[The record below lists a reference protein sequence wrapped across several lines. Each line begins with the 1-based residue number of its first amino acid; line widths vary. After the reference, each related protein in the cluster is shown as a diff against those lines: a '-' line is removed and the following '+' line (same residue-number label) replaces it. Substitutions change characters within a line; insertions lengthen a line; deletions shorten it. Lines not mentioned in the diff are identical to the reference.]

1 MKTIIKKELLDHLQS
16 IQFSVLVVI
25 SIVLF
30 AANGIIFVKKYNQ
43 QNSWYNE
50 QVTQLHQHPS
60 TMGTTLLP
68 KPNSL
73 LFLTEGGDKYR
84 PAAYQLSPK
93 GRLTAMPGKERNFK
107 MPDIPELDWAFIIKI
122 IFTLYVLLLGYASIS
137 GEKVLG
143 TLRLILS
150 NSHGRIKFL
159 VSKYIAIILTVMI
172 PLIIGA
178 LISLIIIGIS
188 IPQVFTSSNLIR
200 VLLMLVLAIAYLS
213 IFAFLSLL
221 ISSLIHQSSVVL
233 LVLLA
238 VWILFA
244 IIIPNVPSI
253 LSEEFSKVPSEYEI
267 ANQVGPMIQKQVWER
282 IDQIRKRVEQ
292 GEIKSE
298 EQLKQETDAAFE
310 QGQQD
315 LAGHYQNYEAAM
327 KQRASLARNL
337 SRISPTAL
345 FQFASE
351 SVAQTGVNQEE
362 QFQNDVRNYSAS
374 YDNYILKKV
383 GKVVAT
389 SPWSFSTN
397 IELNGKSI
405 YIGSPHPE
413 EYQGD
418 KSDFPRF
425 EESHPSIMRSLRNA
439 LLDLSGLILWNLVL
453 AVLAF
458 SAFIRCDVR

>member
-1 MKTIIKKELLDHLQS
+1 MKTIIKKEILDHLQS

-30 AANGIIFVKKYNQ
+30 IVNGIIFVKKYNE

-50 QVTQLHQHPS
+50 QVTQLYQNPS
-60 TMGTTLLP
+60 TVGTTLLV
-68 KPNSL
+68 KPNPL
-73 LFLTEGGDKYR
+73 LFLAEGGDKYR
-84 PAAYQLSPK
+84 PTAYQLSPK

-137 GEKVLG
+137 GEKEQG

-159 VSKYIAIILTVMI
+159 VSKYIAINLAVMI
-172 PLIIGA
+172 PFIIGA

-188 IPQVFTSSNLIR
+188 IPEVFTLGNLVRI
-200 VLLMLVLAIAYLS
+200 LLLLSLATAYLS

-221 ISSLIHQSSVVL
+221 ISSLVHQSPVVL
-233 LVLLA
+233 LVLLS

-244 IIIPNVPSI
+244 VIIPNVPSI
-253 LSEEFSKVPSEYEI
+253 LSEEFAKVPSEYEI

-282 IDQIRKRVEQ
+282 INQIRKLVEQ
-292 GEIKSE
+292 GEMKFE
-298 EQLKQETDAAFE
+298 EELKRATDEAFE

-315 LAGHYQNYEAAM
+315 LTGHYKSYEDAM
-327 KQRASLARNL
+327 KQRAKMAQNL
-337 SRISPTAL
+337 SRVSPTAL

-351 SVAQTGVNQEE
+351 SIAQTGTIKEE
-362 QFQNDVRNYSAS
+362 QFQRDVRNYSAI

-397 IELNGKSI
+397 IELDGRLI
-405 YIGSPHPE
+405 YIGSPYPE
-413 EYQGD
+413 E
-418 KSDFPRF
+418 
-425 EESHPSIMRSLRNA
+425 
-439 LLDLSGLILWNLVL
+439 
-453 AVLAF
+453 
-458 SAFIRCDVR
+458 

>member
-1 MKTIIKKELLDHLQS
+1 
-16 IQFSVLVVI
+16 
-25 SIVLF
+25 
-30 AANGIIFVKKYNQ
+30 
-43 QNSWYNE
+43 
-50 QVTQLHQHPS
+50 
-60 TMGTTLLP
+60 
-68 KPNSL
+68 
-73 LFLTEGGDKYR
+73 
-84 PAAYQLSPK
+84 
-93 GRLTAMPGKERNFK
+93 MPGKERNFK

-137 GEKVLG
+137 GEKELG

-172 PLIIGA
+172 PLIIGV

-188 IPQVFTSSNLIR
+188 IPQVFTLSNLIR
-200 VLLMLVLAIAYLS
+200 ILLMLVLAITYLS

-282 IDQIRKRVEQ
+282 IDQIRKKVEQ

-351 SVAQTGVNQEE
+351 SVAQTGVNQEA
-362 QFQNDVRNYSAS
+362 QFQNDARNYSAI

-397 IELNGKSI
+397 IELDGKSI

-425 EESHPSIMRSLRNA
+425 EESQPSIMRSLRNA

-458 SAFIRCDVR
+458 GAFIRSDVR

>member
-1 MKTIIKKELLDHLQS
+1 M
-16 IQFSVLVVI
+16 
-25 SIVLF
+25 
-30 AANGIIFVKKYNQ
+30 KKYHE

-50 QVTQLHQHPS
+50 QVTQLVQNPS
-60 TMGTTLLP
+60 TMGTTLLV
-68 KPNSL
+68 KPNPL

-84 PAAYQLSPK
+84 PSAYQLSPK
-93 GRLTAMPGKERNFK
+93 GRMSAMPGKARNFK

-137 GEKVLG
+137 GEKEQG

-150 NSHGRIKFL
+150 NSCGRIKFL
-159 VSKYIAIILTVMI
+159 VSKYIAIILTVLI
-172 PLIIGA
+172 PLIVGV

-188 IPQVFTSSNLIR
+188 IPQVLTLESLMR
-200 VLLMLVLAIAYLS
+200 VLLLLSLAIAYLS

-282 IDQIRKRVEQ
+282 IDQIRKKVEQ

-298 EQLKQETDAAFE
+298 QQLKQETDAAFE

-327 KQRASLARNL
+327 NQRASLARNL

-351 SVAQTGVNQEE
+351 NIAQTGVNQEE
-362 QFQNDVRNYSAS
+362 QFQNDARNYSAV
-374 YDNYILKKV
+374 YDNYILKKI

-397 IELNGKSI
+397 IELNGKPI
-405 YIGSPHPE
+405 YIGSPFPE

-425 EESHPSIMRSLRNA
+425 EKSHLSIIRSLRNA
-439 LLDLSGLILWNLVL
+439 LLDLSGLILWNLML

-458 SAFIRCDVR
+458 AAFIRGDVR

>member
-16 IQFSVLVVI
+16 IQFSVLMVI

-30 AANGIIFVKKYNQ
+30 IANGIIFVKKYEE

-50 QVTQLHQHPS
+50 QIAKIYEQPS
-60 TMGTTLLP
+60 TTGTTLYA

-73 LFLTEGGDKYR
+73 IFMADSGDKYR
-84 PAAYQLSPK
+84 PSGYHLYPK
-93 GRLTAMPGKERNFK
+93 GRLSAMPGKVRNFK
-107 MPDIPELDWAFIIKI
+107 MPDIPELDWTFIIKI
-122 IFTLYVLLLGYASIS
+122 IFTLYVLLLGYSSIS
-137 GEKVLG
+137 GEKEQG

-159 VSKYIAIILTVMI
+159 VSKYIAIILTVSI
-172 PLIIGA
+172 PLIIGV
-178 LISLIIIGIS
+178 LINLIILGVS
-188 IPQVFTSSNLIR
+188 IPQVLSLDNLVRI
-200 VLLMLVLAIAYLS
+200 LLMLILAFAYLS

-221 ISSLIHQSSVVL
+221 ISSLIHQSSLAL

-253 LSEEFSKVPSEYEI
+253 LSEEFSKVPSEYDT
-267 ANQVGPMIQKQVWER
+267 ANQIGPLIQKQVWEG
-282 IDQIRKRVEQ
+282 ITKIRGQVEQ
-292 GEIKSE
+292 GEIKTE
-298 EQLKQETDAAFE
+298 EELKKLTDEAFE

-315 LAGHYQNYEAAM
+315 LAKHYKNYNDAM
-327 KQRASLARNL
+327 KQRAMMARNL

-351 SVAQTGVNQEE
+351 NIAETGLIQEE
-362 QFQNDVRNYSAS
+362 QFEKDARNYSAI
-374 YDNYILKKV
+374 YDDYILKKV
-383 GKVVAT
+383 GKVVGT

-397 IELNGKSI
+397 IMLDGKSI

-413 EYQGD
+413 EYTGE

-425 EESHPSIMRSLRNA
+425 EERKPSIGRSLKNA
-439 LLDLSGLILWNLVL
+439 LLDLAGLILWNLVL

-458 SAFIRCDVR
+458 AAFIRCDIR

>member
-30 AANGIIFVKKYNQ
+30 VANGIIFVKKYNE

-50 QVTQLHQHPS
+50 QVAQLNQNPS
-60 TMGTTLLP
+60 TMGTTLP
-68 KPNSL
+68 AKPNSL
-73 LFLTEGGDKYR
+73 LFLAEGGDKYR
-84 PAAYQLSPK
+84 PSSYQLSPK
-93 GRLTAMPGKERNFK
+93 GRLSAMAGKERNFK

-122 IFTLYVLLLGYASIS
+122 IFMLYVLLLGYASIS
-137 GEKVLG
+137 GEKEQG

-150 NSHGRIKFL
+150 NSQGRIKLL
-159 VSKYIAIILTVMI
+159 VSKYIAIIQTVMI

-178 LISLIIIGIS
+178 LISLIIVAFS
-188 IPQVFTSSNLIR
+188 IPQILTLDNFMRI
-200 VLLMLVLAIAYLS
+200 LLLLFLTITYLS

-221 ISSLIHQSSVVL
+221 ISSLIHQSSMVL

-238 VWILFA
+238 AWILFA

-282 IDQIRKRVEQ
+282 INKIREGVEQ
-292 GEIKSE
+292 GQIKTE
-298 EQLKQETDAAFE
+298 EELKKQTDEAFE

-315 LAGHYQNYEAAM
+315 LAGHYQRYEDAM
-327 KQRASLARNL
+327 KQRARMARNL
-337 SRISPTAL
+337 SRVSPTAL

-351 SVAQTGVNQEE
+351 SIAQTGVNQEE
-362 QFQNDVRNYSAS
+362 QFQKDARNYSAS

-397 IELNGKSI
+397 IELDGTSI

-425 EESHPSIMRSLRNA
+425 EESQPAIFRSLRNA
-439 LLDLSGLILWNLVL
+439 LFDLAGLILWNLVL

-458 SAFIRCDVR
+458 AAFVRCDVR

>member
-30 AANGIIFVKKYNQ
+30 LANGIIFVKKYDE

-50 QVTQLHQHPS
+50 QIARLYEQPS
-60 TMGTTLLP
+60 TMGTTLHA

-73 LFLTEGGDKYR
+73 LFMAEGGDKYR
-84 PAAYQLSPK
+84 PSGYQLYPK
-93 GRLTAMPGKERNFK
+93 GRLSAMPGKIRNFK

-122 IFTLYVLLLGYASIS
+122 IFTLYVLLLGYSSIS
-137 GEKVLG
+137 GEKEQG

-159 VSKYIAIILTVMI
+159 VSKYIAIILTVSI
-172 PLIIGA
+172 PMVIGM
-178 LISLIIIGIS
+178 LISMIILGVS
-188 IPQVFTSSNLIR
+188 IPQVFSLDNLLRI
-200 VLLMLVLAIAYLS
+200 LLMLMLVFAYLS

-221 ISSLIHQSSVVL
+221 VSSLVHQSSLVL
-233 LVLLA
+233 LILLA

-244 IIIPNVPSI
+244 IVIPNVPSI

-267 ANQVGPMIQKQVWER
+267 ANHVGPMIQKQVWER
-282 IDQIRKRVEQ
+282 IENIRKQVQQ
-292 GEIKSE
+292 GEIE
-298 EQLKQETDAAFE
+298 TEPELKKLTDDAFE

-315 LAGHYQNYEAAM
+315 LSKHYKSYNDAM
-327 KQRASLARNL
+327 QQRARMARNL

-351 SVAQTGVNQEE
+351 NIAQTGLVQEE
-362 QFQNDVRNYSAS
+362 QFEKDAISYSAM
-374 YDNYILKKV
+374 YDDYILKKV
-383 GKVVAT
+383 GKVVGT

-405 YIGSPHPE
+405 YIGSPYSE

-425 EESHPSIMRSLRNA
+425 EESQVSIMKSLRNA
-439 LLDLSGLILWNLVL
+439 LLDLAGLILWNLIL
-453 AVLAF
+453 ALLAF
-458 SAFIRCDVR
+458 AAFIRCDIR